1 MRYAIVHVA
10 IATPWHPSSI
20 PYPARAV
27 LRVDSNADGIGEA
40 GGVPCHHHGLRPSAS
55 AARDYSHRKNE
66 KPKPELDLAHS
77 FVAPPITGEHHRRL
91 LSCDTH
97 SARTSTA
104 GPTSC
109 ATSSRF
115 LTQTKSTWSLLW
127 ETSEGWMRC
136 FSIIGKFVVTMM
148 ALIAL
153 VSTTRFSEL
162 LIGLQ
167 KLGVP
172 RLLVI
177 QLGFLYRY
185 IFVLIDRAHHILRA
199 RAGRRLQNLGFKNE
213 LKIGASMVGSLLIR
227 SIETAEQIN
236 IAMQARGFDGNW
248 RTLSKLRIR
257 RADLLFFLASAVLI
271 VVVHFYLRPVLQ

>member
-1 MRYAIVHVA
+1 MHHAYIDKFAYQDTPVHRLDSRVKFIVVLIFTA
-10 IATPWHPSSI
+10 FVISI
-20 PYPARAV
+20 PRTSLGVLMCYAV
-27 LRVDSNADGIGEA
+27 GPFAMLVIGKVPLRFTFKQVLLVSPFIW
-40 GGVPCHHHGLRPSAS
+40 V
-55 AARDYSHRKNE
+55 
-66 KPKPELDLAHS
+66 LALS
-77 FVAPPITGEHHRRL
+77 CPLYDKAPITVAFGPFL
-91 LSCDTH
+91 L
-97 SARTSTA
+97 
-104 GPTSC
+104 
-109 ATSSRF
+109 
-115 LTQTKSTWSLLW
+115 

-136 FSIIGKFVVTMM
+136 FSIIGKFIVTMM

-185 IFVLIDRAHHILRA
+185 IFVLIDRVHHILRA

-257 RADLLFFLASAVLI
+257 RADLLFFFASAVLI